1 MSSLQKPFPG
11 VGQALLCLLAL
22 WLLSGLFSL
31 VNFIPGMSQ
40 GLGTFIGYTGSFGLF
55 LWLLLVIRGS
65 YHIEW
70 QHADRRIYLLLLPAT
85 LAMLIINATVI
96 SFIPMPDSVI
106 ELFSQLMGGGW
117 LSFVTVALAA
127 PVLEELIFRGVIL
140 DSLLKRLSP
149 VRAIIWSSV
158 IFGIAHANPWQFIA
172 AFSIGLIV
180 GWLYYRTKSIW
191 PGILLHFIN
200 NATASVLGEL
210 MGIEQSIDQQLL
222 PGYAWVLWLA
232 AIIVLAASL
241 FAMRRYLPAVIN
253 WKSEEP
259 KATHDALSYQES
271 QVIRS

>member
-11 VGQALLCLLAL
+11 VGQAFLCILAL

-31 VNFIPGMSQ
+31 VNFIPGISQ

-70 QHADRRIYLLLLPAT
+70 QHADRRIYLLLIPAT

-96 SFIPMPDSVI
+96 SLIPMPDSI
-106 ELFSQLMGGGW
+106 LEMFSQLMGGGW

-140 DSLLKRLSP
+140 DSFLKRISP
-149 VRAIIWSSV
+149 TKAIIWSSI

-180 GWLYYRTKSIW
+180 GWIYYRTKSIW
-191 PGILLHFIN
+191 PGILLHFVN
-200 NATASVLGEL
+200 NATASILGKYL
-210 MGIEQSIDQQLL
+210 GIAQSIDQQLL
-222 PGYAWVLWLA
+222 PGNTWILWVA
-232 AIIVLAASL
+232 AGLILAASL
-241 FAMRRYLPAVIN
+241 YAMRRYFPTVTNWRAEDPATDQHTLRY
-253 WKSEEP
+253 E
-259 KATHDALSYQES
+259 ES
-271 QVIRS
+271 QVVSS